1 MNQIRAAVKDNE
13 QLLFSTESNELST
26 DATPSNYYSNLE
38 TNIKECQTALNYFL
52 TDRIST
58 SNEPCQETE
67 TCSSESNNE
76 DE

>member
-1 MNQIRAAVKDNE
+1 MNQIRVAVKNE
-13 QLLFSTESNELST
+13 EQPIFSTESNAPST
-26 DATPSNYYSNLE
+26 NAIPFNYYCSLE

-52 TDRIST
+52 TDLIST

-67 TCSSESNNE
+67 TCSSESNSE

>member
-1 MNQIRAAVKDNE
+1 MNQIRAAVKDQE
-13 QLLFSTESNELST
+13 QPLFSTESNVIST
-26 DATPSNYYSNLE
+26 DATPFNYYANLE

-52 TDRIST
+52 TDLISK

-67 TCSSESNNE
+67 PCSSESNSE